1 MGVCHVGSRLASV
14 FSTLGCRSLRGD
26 LSRSGSHRKSGRRTC
41 FIEQPT
47 WSDSTDFGMRYIGPA
62 GTTYWVMKSGF
73 GTMSLRSWRDFGMH
87 ETLL

>member
-14 FSTLGCRSLRGD
+14 FLFGAAGVCDVTRHGLGLSSEIRSDTR
-26 LSRSGSHRKSGRRTC
+26 

-47 WSDSTDFGMRYIGPA
+47 RSDSTDFGMRYIGPA

-73 GTMSLRSWRDFGMH
+73 GN
-87 ETLL
+87 